1 MGLRPV
7 VGQPGTFLDEETGH
21 VYKIVDYVEA
31 PAPRCKVC
39 GHISGQWSS
48 KHYGVCLR
56 CAAKM
61 RRKKKS

>member
-1 MGLRPV
+1 MAIVPIQGK
-7 VGQPGTFLDEETGH
+7 PGSFLDEETGQ
-21 VYKIVDYVEA
+21 IITLVDYVEA

-39 GHISGQWSS
+39 DKLSVQWSS

-61 RRKKKS
+61 RKKKRK